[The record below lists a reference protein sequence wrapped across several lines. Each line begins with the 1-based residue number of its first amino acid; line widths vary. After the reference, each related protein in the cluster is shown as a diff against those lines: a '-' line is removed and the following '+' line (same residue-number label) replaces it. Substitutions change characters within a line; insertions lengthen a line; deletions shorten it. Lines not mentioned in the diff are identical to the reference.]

1 MLLNSS
7 LTMESSMIC
16 KDDIDRL
23 ETSISILG
31 NENLQ
36 IKTDFQRLKK
46 HIKEYEEKNNKEI
59 KDLNIYVKK
68 CEDQIKDLKIEIK
81 DLQKQVNDF
90 HREKKFNELQD
101 NIRISLSDIY
111 YNKSKSIKQILE
123 SMVDNDEIKECKI
136 TKIKTL
142 NKIIDAYETYK
153 RNPNSKMM
161 KVKQFIEIIIPNVIK
176 WKLNLDI
183 YMELNKINIYRNSQY
198 HKSIK
203 EIKEILDNV
212 KTMSKEDITKLNIN
226 DILLNNI
233 DNVIVLID

>member
-1 MLLNSS
+1 
-7 LTMESSMIC
+7 MIFIE
-16 KDDIDRL
+16 KR
-23 ETSISILG
+23 
-31 NENLQ
+31 NLMNY
-36 IKTDFQRLKK
+36 I
-46 HIKEYEEKNNKEI
+46 
-59 KDLNIYVKK
+59 
-68 CEDQIKDLKIEIK
+68 
-81 DLQKQVNDF
+81 
-90 HREKKFNELQD
+90 D

-123 SMVDNDEIKECKI
+123 SMVDNDEIKECEI

-142 NKIIDAYETYK
+142 NKIVDAYETYK

-161 KVKQFIEIIIPNVIK
+161 KVKQFIEIIIPNAIK

-183 YMELNKINIYRNSQY
+183 YMELNKVNRYRNSQY